1 MSNGAVTFCSND
13 TFLSRQLFKL
23 KVNAALKECWK
34 IRENVKSL
42 SKLGGEDFNVN
53 ILISDVE
60 SNNIEEKYFAFKGY
74 NSDGSI
80 KPLKLFTFKNGDVLD
95 VDTVQDKEILVVD
108 LYESSIYLH
117 NFKVEGHYAE
127 GFLVKNEKTKEGY
140 NIILSTEKVKVFM
153 KNANTHHSYKN
164 VIEFLNGYIL

>member
-1 MSNGAVTFCSND
+1 MSNGAITFCSND

-23 KVNAALKECWK
+23 KVNSALRECWK
-34 IRENVKSL
+34 IRESVKEL
-42 SKLGGEDFNVN
+42 SKLGREDFNVN
-53 ILISDVE
+53 ILVTDIE

-80 KPLKLFTFKNGDVLD
+80 KPLKLFALKDGEAQNVE
-95 VDTVQDKEILVVD
+95 VVQDKEILVVD

-140 NIILSTEKVKVFM
+140 NVILSTEKVKVFM

-164 VIEFLNGYIL
+164 IIEFLNGYML